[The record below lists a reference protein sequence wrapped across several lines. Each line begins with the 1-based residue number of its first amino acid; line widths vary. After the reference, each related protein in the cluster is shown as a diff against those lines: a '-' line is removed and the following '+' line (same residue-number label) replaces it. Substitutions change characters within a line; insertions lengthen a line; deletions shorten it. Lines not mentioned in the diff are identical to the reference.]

1 MIEIYLLEQLLAFA
15 KNKTLL
21 RAAEELHIS
30 QPALSRSMKKIEEE
44 FGVPLFH
51 RENSKISLNDT
62 GKLAAEYAQRVLE
75 SDQEMLERVVA
86 FDRSKRTLC
95 VGSCAPFPIGELL
108 PYIQEYY
115 IDMAITSEIT
125 DDDKLI
131 QGLKNGIYQLALL
144 HEQPDDEALFSQRYI
159 EERIYLSVPK
169 THPFSK
175 RKGVTFEDMK
185 ELRMLVAKNIGFWM
199 KVCQNNLPKD
209 NLIIQN
215 SLDALYELVFASSLP
230 CFNSDRMIER
240 GSVMP
245 DRVNIPITDDNA
257 HTVYYIVCLAS
268 EKNKYSSLFN
278 TARSSVIRNQ

>member
-1 MIEIYLLEQLLAFA
+1 MIEIYLLEQLVAFA

-44 FGVPLFH
+44 FGVALFD

-75 SDQEMLERVVA
+75 TDREMLERVVT
-86 FDRSKRTLC
+86 FDRSKRTLG
-95 VGSCAPFPIGELL
+95 VGSCAPFPTGELL

-125 DDDKLI
+125 DDDKLM
-131 QGLKNGIYQLALL
+131 QGLKNGIYQLAIL
-144 HEQPDDEALFSQRYI
+144 HEQPEDESLFCQRYI

-169 THPFSK
+169 AHPFSK

-185 ELRMLVAKNIGFWM
+185 KLRMLVAKNIGFWM
-199 KVCQNNLPKD
+199 KVCQDNLP
-209 NLIIQN
+209 
-215 SLDALYELVFASSLP
+215 
-230 CFNSDRMIER
+230 
-240 GSVMP
+240 
-245 DRVNIPITDDNA
+245 
-257 HTVYYIVCLAS
+257 
-268 EKNKYSSLFN
+268 
-278 TARSSVIRNQ
+278 